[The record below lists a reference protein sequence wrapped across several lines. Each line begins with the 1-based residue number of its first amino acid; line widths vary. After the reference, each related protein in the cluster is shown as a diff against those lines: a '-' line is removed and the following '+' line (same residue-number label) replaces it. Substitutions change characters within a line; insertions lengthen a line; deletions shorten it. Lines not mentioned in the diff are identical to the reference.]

1 LGIFTELTK
10 KPWLADPSAD
20 EGLNIQGTSFLPT
33 GKVALRF
40 LLCTIS
46 VIFILT
52 IIGYADRMY
61 FPTWK
66 PMPEPWMLWINT
78 ALLIASSV
86 AMQWATK
93 SCRRNILT
101 SVRDC
106 LLIGGILSF
115 AFIIGQLYVWEQLA
129 GLGYYAS
136 LNMANGFF
144 YLLTALH
151 GLHLL
156 GGLVAWGRSV
166 YKLLRGASVVDIR
179 LSVELCTTYWHYLLI
194 IWLIL
199 FSLLLIS

>member
-1 LGIFTELTK
+1 MGIFTELTK

-52 IIGYADRMY
+52 FIGYADRMF

-101 SVRDC
+101 SVRDG
-106 LLIGGILSF
+106 LFIGGILSF

-199 FSLLLIS
+199 FGLLLIS

>member
-1 LGIFTELTK
+1 MGIFTELTK

-101 SVRDC
+101 SVRDG

-199 FSLLLIS
+199 FGLLLIS

>member
-1 LGIFTELTK
+1 MGIYTEITK

>member
-1 LGIFTELTK
+1 MGIFTELTK

>member
-1 LGIFTELTK
+1 MGIFTELTK

-199 FSLLLIS
+199 FGLLLIS

>member
-1 LGIFTELTK
+1 LGIYTEITK

-33 GKVALRF
+33 GKVALRV

>member
-1 LGIFTELTK
+1 MGIYTEITK

-33 GKVALRF
+33 GKVALRV